1 MNTVQFL
8 VIGIINPGL
17 DVIVLDLAWAHLLQ
31 YVRFSLVFGTGLA
44 VNVVLAGQ
52 VKE

>member
-8 VIGIINPGL
+8 VTGIINPGL
-17 DVIVLDLAWAHLLQ
+17 DVIVLGLAWAHLLQ
-31 YVRFSLVFGTGLA
+31 YLRFSLVLGTDLV
-44 VNVVLAGQ
+44 VNVVLAVQ